1 MRAAMK
7 QNPNMIRTLLGLS
20 FSLIFL
26 LGYAVYGATND
37 SGYYLYFSDHEE
49 TNPELISVGQH
60 PVVKDGKTVWVWE
73 FDVNPSNL
81 TWINVSVTD
90 VYEGSMLKVTNVA
103 GNFWSH
109 PELGNALES
118 GVNCADK
125 IKEGGEYIWV
135 SVDCQVGDTHMMK
148 LDNGAG
154 NFVGLSHPDPALRD
168 GGTVRAEDYNSALIV
183 ADTIFNKTHISNS
196 WQISIEVEG
205 NHSEISPNISVSYIN
220 EKIVNLKLFEIDAG
234 TEMMWSLA
242 ALIGCFMVL
251 LVPAFLIYYFSQQSN
266 KKERKEVEIA
276 LEQDKIT

>member
-37 SGYYLYFSDHEE
+37 SGYYLYFSEHEE

-60 PVVKDGKTVWVWE
+60 PLVKDGKTVWVWE

-90 VYEGSMLKVTNVA
+90 AYDGSTLKVTNVA

-109 PELGNALES
+109 PELGNAFES

-125 IKEGGEYIWV
+125 IKEGAEYIWV
-135 SVDCQVGDTHMMK
+135 SVDCHVGETHMME
-148 LDNGAG
+148 LDAGVG

-168 GGTVRAEDYNSALIV
+168 GGTVRAEDYNSAFVV

-196 WQISIEVEG
+196 WQVSIEVEG
-205 NHSEISPNISVSYIN
+205 NHSEISPNISVSYNN

-234 TEMMWSLA
+234 TEMIWSLA

-251 LVPAFLIYYFSQQSN
+251 LVPAFLVYYFSQQSN
-266 KKERKEVEIA
+266 KKELKEVEIA
-276 LEQDKIT
+276 LEQDKIM

>member
-37 SGYYLYFSDHEE
+37 SGYYLYFSEHEE

-60 PVVKDGKTVWVWE
+60 PVLKDGKTVWVWE

-125 IKEGGEYIWV
+125 IKEGGEYICAGFIVWDN
-135 SVDCQVGDTHMMK
+135 SVNPPAALTI
-148 LDNGAG
+148 LGAG
-154 NFVGLSHPDPALRD
+154 SNGYGFQEGGELNMFVLDIIPL
-168 GGTVRAEDYNSALIV
+168 
-183 ADTIFNKTHISNS
+183 
-196 WQISIEVEG
+196 
-205 NHSEISPNISVSYIN
+205 YI
-220 EKIVNLKLFEIDAG
+220 D
-234 TEMMWSLA
+234 
-242 ALIGCFMVL
+242 
-251 LVPAFLIYYFSQQSN
+251 
-266 KKERKEVEIA
+266 
-276 LEQDKIT
+276 